1 MNLGIVPESSLSSF
15 PPMSGRDIPQGLP
28 TGQLEVGCTCLAD
41 RGLSPVLASLTMQRE
56 GDDGT
61 AHCFLLW
68 SEWPFYTE
76 RDVNDL
82 SRVYSGESQEEGS
95 KTDIPSQTQSK
106 WQMTFSLC
114 DLWDFCW
121 LIWSLLLD
129 PKKWPVA
136 EAYSPDFHA
145 PSVESI
151 NGAFTLIQGS
161 DTCLA
166 GSSRHK
172 ESREWMRKGRLV
184 FFFQRREE
192 RGGGWNGCTV
202 GVNPSQLRDFSTWK
216 LLFHINSQA
225 EK

>member
-1 MNLGIVPESSLSSF
+1 MIESSLRSF
-15 PPMSGRDIPQGLP
+15 PPGSEGFRVAGRQVNSKFGAPAWLIAECLLCLWVLP
-28 TGQLEVGCTCLAD
+28 SNVKG
-41 RGLSPVLASLTMQRE
+41 TMGRLFS
-56 GDDGT
+56 DVK
-61 AHCFLLW
+61 
-68 SEWPFYTE
+68 WPFYTE
-76 RDVNDL
+76 RDVDDL
-82 SRVYSGESQEEGS
+82 ARVYSGESQEEWS

-121 LIWSLLLD
+121 LIWRLLLD

-136 EAYSPDFHA
+136 EAYSTDFHA

-184 FFFQRREE
+184 FVCVCVCFFQRR
-192 RGGGWNGCTV
+192 RVGGGWNGCTV